1 MTQKQAELQPGA
13 VLHEIIIGAFR
24 ARGTNFDTWC
34 REHGVT
40 PSIARNATFGQSRG
54 PGGTKILEQM
64 IEDAGRE
71 FVFDAY
77 RRRMIDHV
85 AQLKKGVA

>member
-24 ARGTNFDTWC
+24 ARGTNFDQWC
-34 REHGVT
+34 RAYGIT
-40 PSIARNATFGQSRG
+40 PSIGRNATFGQSRG
-54 PGGTKILEQM
+54 PGGPKILAQM

-71 FVFDAY
+71 FVHDAY
-77 RRRMIDHV
+77 LRRMTDHV